1 MRNMKAKLL
10 KSMVIAGESIAA
22 GEIVDVSGWRNAK
35 SLESLRYIAFVAE
48 PSEKP
53 KAVKAKEETTESSVS
68 QLGLAVFGPP
78 D

>member
-1 MRNMKAKLL
+1 MKAKLL

-35 SLESLRYIAFVAE
+35 SLESLRYIAFVNE
-48 PSEKP
+48 SSEKP

-68 QLGLAVFGPP
+68 
-78 D
+78 